1 MANQSPQQADSMTVD
16 VDNLYREESY
26 TDLRAA
32 SVRVLVPVKLDGSL
46 DSSRPTHYIG
56 DTTLMTQMG
65 PLPVQFPLE
74 AENLADALAKFPD
87 GVREAIERLQER
99 AKEMA
104 REEAS
109 RIVVPGKGPGGMPG
123 GFGGGGLGGLGGKGK
138 ISFE

>member
-1 MANQSPQQADSMTVD
+1 MSTRSPQQADSMTVD

-32 SVRVLVPVKLDGSL
+32 SVRVLIPVKLDGSA
-46 DSSRPTHYIG
+46 DPSRPTHYIG

-74 AENLADALAKFPD
+74 ADNLTDALAKFPE
-87 GVREAIERLQER
+87 GVRDAIERLQER

-109 RIVVPGKGPGGMPG
+109 RIVVPGTTSGGMPG
-123 GFGGGGLGGLGGKGK
+123 GGFGGLGGKGK